1 MNPLIQEI
9 QKSLLELFGSGIKAL
24 PGLILAII
32 ILLFTRSFAK
42 QSRKIVKRTLERI
55 IQPPSLRALFTQLSY
70 VTIWVI
76 GALVA
81 GVTVFPSLR
90 VGDILALLGLGSVAI
105 GVVFQD
111 LGKNLVAGILLL
123 LQEPFHINDQV
134 VVNDYEGTIEEI
146 GFRATQILTYQGE
159 RVLLPNSMLFSQP
172 VKVCTARPYRRT
184 DLSIGVDYSTSLSK
198 ASQIL
203 LETLTQ
209 VEGVL
214 SDPAPIVDIAKFGD
228 SSIELIVRYWTLA
241 RQIDILRTKTRVLIA
256 LKQTMDESG
265 IIIPYPHQVTYL
277 YNQKTFNGRSPIADN
292 TELSS
297 NSD

>member
-1 MNPLIQEI
+1 MSPLIQEI
-9 QKSLLELFGSGIKAL
+9 QQSLLELFGSGIKAL
-24 PGLILAII
+24 PGLVMAII
-32 ILLFTRSFAK
+32 ILLLTRSFAK
-42 QSRKIVKRTLERI
+42 QSRKILKRTLERI

-70 VTIWVI
+70 VTIWVL
-76 GALVA
+76 GALIA

-90 VGDILALLGLGSVAI
+90 IGDILALLGLGSVAI

-134 VVNDYEGTIEEI
+134 IVENYEGTIEEI

-159 RVLLPNSMLFSQP
+159 RVLLPNAMLFSQP
-172 VKVCTARPYRRT
+172 VKVCTAHPYRRT
-184 DLSIGVDYSTSLSK
+184 DLTISVDYTTSLSQ

-203 LETLTQ
+203 LETLIP

-214 SDPAPIVDIAKFGD
+214 SEPAPTVDVGNFGD

-241 RQIDILRTKTRVLIA
+241 RQIDVIRTKTRVLIA
-256 LKQTMDESG
+256 LKETMDESG
-265 IIIPYPHQVTYL
+265 IIIPYPQQVTYL
-277 YNQKTFNGRSPIADN
+277 YNQKTFNGRSPIADS
-292 TELSS
+292 TE
-297 NSD
+297 NS